1 MQEQASALE
10 SAGATAQQ
18 ASTYAAA
25 KVAQLEARS
34 KLDNVAM
41 ASGDKAA
48 QQAAEAAFMSARDA
62 ASVAGQAA
70 ADAAAQASVAA
81 QTATEA
87 AAVASAA
94 ATEVA
99 SAASD
104 AAEAAADAT
113 RAAQEA
119 TLAAL
124 QEIEATPGGTTW
136 DAWRAQAA
144 IEQATSRNGRKEILV
159 DKVLVVTK
167 KL

>member
-1 MQEQASALE
+1 
-10 SAGATAQQ
+10 
-18 ASTYAAA
+18 
-25 KVAQLEARS
+25 
-34 KLDNVAM
+34 
-41 ASGDKAA
+41 
-48 QQAAEAAFMSARDA
+48 MSARDA

-70 ADAAAQASVAA
+70 AASAAQASVAA

-87 AAVASAA
+87 AAAASAA

-99 SAASD
+99 SAVSD

-124 QEIEATPGGTTW
+124 REIEATPGGTTW

-144 IEQATSRNGRKEILV
+144 IEQVKAEMEGRSFDGQFGSSYEESMAEIERMENSGKSAVECLSGC
-159 DKVLVVTK
+159 
-167 KL
+167 

>member
-1 MQEQASALE
+1 M
-10 SAGATAQQ
+10 ATGTKAQ
-18 ASTYAAA
+18 
-25 KVAQLEARS
+25 
-34 KLDNVAM
+34 
-41 ASGDKAA
+41 

-81 QTATEA
+81 QAATEA
-87 AAVASAA
+87 EAVASAA

-104 AAEAAADAT
+104 AEKLHQADAT

-124 QEIEATPGGTTW
+124 QEIEATPGGSTW

-144 IEQATSRNGRKEILV
+144 IEQVKAEMEGRSFDGQFGSSYDDAMKEIDRMEKSGKSAV
-159 DKVLVVTK
+159 ECISQSGC
-167 KL
+167 